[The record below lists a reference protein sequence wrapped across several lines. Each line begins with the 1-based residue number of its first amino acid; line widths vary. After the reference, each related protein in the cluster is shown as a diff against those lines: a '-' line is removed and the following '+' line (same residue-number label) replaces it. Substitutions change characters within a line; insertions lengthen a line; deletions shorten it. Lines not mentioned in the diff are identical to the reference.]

1 MAGSSHPAAAG
12 LRAGNRRCALEP
24 GVQHRR
30 GGRRRQCGTV
40 LLHGGWRGQRGAVLL
55 TALTVA
61 LLAGTSV
68 LLARIEHTA
77 ALRARETA
85 ATTRALADARRAL
98 IGWSVGAGLS
108 GSGVGHTPGI
118 LPFPDRNTDARG
130 YDGRADCV
138 TSWLSDRHLIGR
150 FASAGETS
158 PCPAR
163 VLGVEFRDGSGELLW
178 YAVSRNLV
186 NHRGGSS
193 PDAPINPG
201 LLDETPAYPWL
212 RLVDANGV
220 VVNGSD
226 GEPLEIAAVII
237 APGPPLAD
245 QARAGAA
252 PGAGE
257 YLDSVTVNGVTYDNA
272 DSDGCRD
279 AVTGASAYTDC
290 PGLTGEEFILYPD
303 ARDTAAGTDSFNDRI
318 VYITAEEL
326 LRAAEARAL
335 GEMAVVLERYR
346 SSHGVYPWMAPY
358 TTDPGADPA
367 STVAFHASVDGA
379 GNTRRGMLPIHAAAG
394 QLYDTHYTL
403 SWTID
408 SGATIATT
416 DPVSVGS
423 TPAPSDAELYAL
435 ASATPQTTAAPA
447 TCTWNGDDGV
457 QCAGEPY
464 LHDPGT
470 SLTWNGPILQERE
483 VFVSHAETTWTHTT
497 GTGSAGANPGASSPR
512 TRTVVTTTNLP
523 VSFTVSVRG
532 RNYESTCAD
541 AVCSGTVTTGRSVE
555 RTLSVDT
562 GTLGTFT
569 FTGLEY
575 DLSVGQDDVPRWFVD
590 NEWHRYVYA
599 VVSSEEVGA
608 GGPPPGRCTG
618 SGTNCLTVNTSGGT
632 RTDVPAFL
640 IGAGPALPDQTRAGC
655 GATCLGEYF
664 ELPDNAAGGDSATR
678 AALTVNFNDQ
688 IRVVGPQGISP

>member
-201 LLDETPAYPWL
+201 LLDETPAFP
-212 RLVDANGV
+212 
-220 VVNGSD
+220 
-226 GEPLEIAAVII
+226 GEPVSIALTRQHQIRGSVQEFLQRLIWDSI
-237 APGPPLAD
+237 GKGPNGAT
-245 QARAGAA
+245 AR
-252 PGAGE
+252 PGAGKWM
-257 YLDSVTVNGVTYDNA
+257 
-272 DSDGCRD
+272 
-279 AVTGASAYTDC
+279 
-290 PGLTGEEFILYPD
+290 
-303 ARDTAAGTDSFNDRI
+303 
-318 VYITAEEL
+318 IT
-326 LRAAEARAL
+326 
-335 GEMAVVLERYR
+335 
-346 SSHGVYPWMAPY
+346 SSP
-358 TTDPGADPA
+358 
-367 STVAFHASVDGA
+367 
-379 GNTRRGMLPIHAAAG
+379 
-394 QLYDTHYTL
+394 
-403 SWTID
+403 
-408 SGATIATT
+408 
-416 DPVSVGS
+416 
-423 TPAPSDAELYAL
+423 
-435 ASATPQTTAAPA
+435 
-447 TCTWNGDDGV
+447 
-457 QCAGEPY
+457 
-464 LHDPGT
+464 
-470 SLTWNGPILQERE
+470 
-483 VFVSHAETTWTHTT
+483 
-497 GTGSAGANPGASSPR
+497 SAGS
-512 TRTVVTTTNLP
+512 
-523 VSFTVSVRG
+523 
-532 RNYESTCAD
+532 ES
-541 AVCSGTVTTGRSVE
+541 G
-555 RTLSVDT
+555 
-562 GTLGTFT
+562 
-569 FTGLEY
+569 
-575 DLSVGQDDVPRWFVD
+575 
-590 NEWHRYVYA
+590 
-599 VVSSEEVGA
+599 
-608 GGPPPGRCTG
+608 
-618 SGTNCLTVNTSGGT
+618 
-632 RTDVPAFL
+632 
-640 IGAGPALPDQTRAGC
+640 
-655 GATCLGEYF
+655 
-664 ELPDNAAGGDSATR
+664 
-678 AALTVNFNDQ
+678 
-688 IRVVGPQGISP
+688 

>member
-1 MAGSSHPAAAG
+1 M
-12 LRAGNRRCALEP
+12 
-24 GVQHRR
+24 
-30 GGRRRQCGTV
+30 
-40 LLHGGWRGQRGAVLL
+40 
-55 TALTVA
+55 A

-163 VLGVEFRDGSGELLW
+163 VLGVEFRDRSGELLW

-245 QARAGAA
+245 QARTGAA

-435 ASATPQTTAAPA
+435 ASATPQTTTAPA
-447 TCTWNGDDGV
+447 TCAWNGDDGV

-512 TRTVVTTTNLP
+512 TPHRGHDHEPAGLLHRVGARAQLRVHLRRRRLLRHRDHRDVRRAHP
-523 VSFTVSVRG
+523 QRGHGHPRDVHVHRPGIRPERRAGRRPALVRG
-532 RNYESTCAD
+532 QRMASLRLR
-541 AVCSGTVTTGRSVE
+541 GGVE
-555 RTLSVDT
+555 R
-562 GTLGTFT
+562 
-569 FTGLEY
+569 
-575 DLSVGQDDVPRWFVD
+575 R
-590 NEWHRYVYA
+590 
-599 VVSSEEVGA
+599 
-608 GGPPPGRCTG
+608 GGSGRPPPGRCTG

-632 RTDVPAFL
+632 RIDVPAFL

-655 GATCLGEYF
+655 GSTCLGEYF
-664 ELPDNAAGGDSATR
+664 ELPDNAAGDDSATR